1 MLPKM
6 RRQFLIAV
14 VAVCAIYAY
23 VFTMFRADVRAGK
36 PDFVIFH
43 TAGAMARTGQGQY
56 LYDVPHQHAVQRSI
70 VGEVPERAVP
80 LLFNHA
86 PFEAILFAPISGLR
100 FEHAYLAWYIVN
112 ISLVLLFSWLAVTR
126 LPSLSK
132 YTAAAGIASAV
143 FYGTLMTMVQ
153 GQDSGLL
160 LCLLT
165 GFFLA
170 LLTKNDSGA
179 GALLAFATI
188 KPHLV
193 LPELLLL
200 LVLRR
205 WRALLSFVGE
215 LAILLFLSGLVLGFS
230 TVASYPAFLL
240 DFGKGGAA
248 AQLGVYPQVMA
259 SLRGLLL
266 MSGVNA
272 RLTSMMV
279 IGSLILS
286 AFGLFVLAQRARS
299 DQSLRLLAGAV
310 VCGSIFFSVHVN
322 PHDLILLLF
331 PIAVA
336 LSESRSEALSRRTR
350 LALIAVS
357 AAVYLSPLLYL
368 NFQLMA
374 VLILA
379 LGVTLAYGA
388 VSTAPTTLST
398 PAAAER

>member
-6 RRQFLIAV
+6 RRQFLIAI
-14 VAVCAIYAY
+14 VAVCAIYSY
-23 VFTMFRADVRAGK
+23 VYTMFRADVRAGK
-36 PDFVIFH
+36 PDFVIFQ
-43 TAGAMARTGQGQY
+43 TAGTMARTGQGQF

-70 VGEVPERAVP
+70 VGEVPERAIP

-86 PFEAILFAPISGLR
+86 PFEALAFAPFSALR
-100 FEHAYLAWYIVN
+100 FEHAYLAWYVVN
-112 ISLVLLFSWLAVTR
+112 VCLILLFSWLTVTR

-132 YTAAAGIASAV
+132 YTAAFGIASAV

-153 GQDSGLL
+153 GQDSAVL
-160 LCLLT
+160 LCLLA

-170 LLTKNDSGA
+170 LLTKNDFGA

-188 KPHLV
+188 KPHLI

-205 WRALLSFVGE
+205 WRALFSFAGA
-215 LAILLFLSGLVLGFS
+215 LAILLFVSGLLLGFS
-230 TVASYPAFLL
+230 AVVSYPAFLL

-266 MSGVNA
+266 MGGVDA
-272 RLTSMMV
+272 RLTSIFV
-279 IGSLILS
+279 IGGLILA
-286 AFGLFVLAQRARS
+286 AFGLAVLAQRAGNE
-299 DQSLRLLAGAV
+299 QSLRLLSGAV

-322 PHDLILLLF
+322 PHDLVLLLF

-336 LSESRSEALSRRTR
+336 LSESRSDGLSRRTR
-350 LALIAVS
+350 LALIALS

-379 LGVTLAYGA
+379 LGVTLAYAA
-388 VSTAPTTLST
+388 VSTAHTTSPAL
-398 PAAAER
+398 AAAES